1 MVKIAVLGFGTVG
14 AGVVDV
20 IYDNADIVAKNAA
33 DKIEVEYILDIR
45 DYPDSPYAG
54 KVIHDFETIL
64 NDDSISV
71 VVETIGGTKPAYD
84 FTKRSLLAGKSVVT
98 SNKELVATH
107 GAELIAIA
115 KANNVNY
122 LFEAAVGGGIPI
134 IRPMAQC
141 LAANRIDEVCGIL
154 NGTTNYILNRMINA
168 GLSFEK
174 ALSEAQEKGYA
185 ERNPAADVEGHDAC
199 RKICILAALAFGK
212 HVYPEYVK
220 TEGITK
226 ITLEDVAYAESDDMV
241 IKLLGRAIRV
251 DESGKAYVFV
261 APHLVSRESPLA
273 CVNGVFNSIMVSGN
287 EVDDVMFYGRGAG
300 KYPTASAVVADVI
313 DAAKHLNARK
323 YLSWDDGDASCV
335 ADIADFKSKYYI
347 RIAGDNARSAAIDVF
362 GEVKFLENKNVDGN
376 ECAFITNELA
386 QSELVIN
393 LEKIKNHVAL
403 LANMMVL

>member
-45 DYPDSPYAG
+45 DYPDSPFAG
-54 KVIHDFETIL
+54 KVIHDFETII

-71 VVETIGGTKPAYD
+71 VVETIGGTKPAYE

-107 GAELIAIA
+107 GAELIKIA
-115 KANNVNY
+115 KENNVNY

-174 ALSEAQEKGYA
+174 ALAEAQEKGYA

-199 RKICILAALAFGK
+199 RKICILAALAFGR

-226 ITLEDVAYAESDDMV
+226 ITLEDVAYAESDDKV
-241 IKLLGRAIRV
+241 IKLLGRARRV
-251 DESGKAYVFV
+251 DDKGRAYVFV

-287 EVDDVMFYGRGAG
+287 QVDDVMFYGRGAG

-335 ADIADFKSKYYI
+335 ADLSEFKSKYYV
-347 RIAGDNARSAAIDVF
+347 RVSGDNARSAAIDTF
-362 GEVKFLENKNVDGN
+362 GEVKFLSCADADSN
-376 ECAFITNELA
+376 ECAFITDEMTV
-386 QSELVIN
+386 SELN
-393 LEKIKNHVAL
+393 AKLEKIKNHVAL
-403 LANMMVL
+403 LSNMMVL

>member
-1 MVKIAVLGFGTVG
+1 MIKVAVLGYGTVG

-20 IYDNADIVAKNAA
+20 LYDNSDIVAKNAA
-33 DKIEVEYILDIR
+33 EGIEVEYILDIR
-45 DYPDSPYAG
+45 DYPDSPYAN
-54 KVIHDFETIL
+54 KVIHDFETII
-64 NDDSISV
+64 NDNSISV
-71 VVETIGGTKPAYD
+71 VVETIGGLKPAYD

-107 GAELIAIA
+107 GAELLEIA
-115 KANNVNY
+115 KKNNVNY

-174 ALSEAQEKGYA
+174 ALLEAQEKGYA

-199 RKICILAALAFGK
+199 RKICILAALAFGR
-212 HVYPEYVK
+212 HVYPEFVK

-226 ITLEDVAYAESDDMV
+226 ITLEDVAYAESGDMV
-241 IKLLGRAIRV
+241 IKLLGRARRV

-323 YLSWDDGDASCV
+323 FLSWDDGDASVV
-335 ADIADFKSKYYI
+335 ADINDFKSKYYV
-347 RIAGDNARSAAIDVF
+347 RISGNNARTAAIDTF
-362 GEVKFLENKNVDGN
+362 GEVKFLENKNAEND
-376 ECAFITNELA
+376 ECAFVTCEMTQREL
-386 QSELVIN
+386 EN
-393 LEKIKNHVAL
+393 KLEKIKNHVAL
-403 LANMMVL
+403 LANMMIL

>member
-45 DYPDSPYAG
+45 DYPDSPYAD
-54 KVIHDFETIL
+54 KVIHDFETII

-226 ITLEDVAYAESDDMV
+226 ITLEDVAYAESDDKV

-323 YLSWDDGDASCV
+323 YLSWDDGDASVV

-347 RIAGDNARSAAIDVF
+347 RISGDNARSAAIDVF

-376 ECAFITNELA
+376 ECAFITEELSQNEL
-386 QSELVIN
+386 IIK